1 MENEYKKIIYY
12 YYDKAGNRR
21 PIDVDN
27 YKSLE
32 FQLNKQ
38 MFEKLKEYY
47 PQIENNYYAQVDGI
61 EFKLR

>member
-21 PIDVDN
+21 PIDVDD

-32 FQLNKQ
+32 FQLNMN
-38 MFEKLKEYY
+38 MFKKLKEYY
-47 PQIENNYYAQVDGI
+47 PEIENNYYVLVDGV

>member
-1 MENEYKKIIYY
+1 MAYEFKKVIYY
-12 YYDKAGNRR
+12 YYDEESNRR
-21 PIDVDN
+21 PIDVDD

-47 PQIENNYYAQVDGI
+47 PEIENNYYAQVDGK
-61 EFKLR
+61 EFKIS